1 MVERAELR
9 RKILVIDDDAVAR
22 RVLEQRLRESGYST
36 VFAFDAVSV
45 LRIARDESPDL
56 ILLDIGLPGGDGFVV
71 MERLKRIQTLAHIPV
86 IVFTAREQ
94 ARRELRWRPVALSFV
109 RRRCLDNYA
118 RASDQSC
125 RRVYR

>member
-1 MVERAELR
+1 VVERAELR

-94 ARRELRWRPVALSFV
+94 AREQALAAGAAAFFEKTRGPDAVLAEIREQLGS
-109 RRRCLDNYA
+109 
-118 RASDQSC
+118 
-125 RRVYR
+125 

>member
-94 ARRELRWRPVALSFV
+94 AREQALAAGAAAFFEKTRGPDAVLAEIREQLGS
-109 RRRCLDNYA
+109 
-118 RASDQSC
+118 
-125 RRVYR
+125 